1 MASICRGFRFF
12 CRGDVDPGK
21 MWDQKNRFYCSH
33 GSPYGS
39 GSCLCM
45 DFGYEYK
52 EITADMGQISFLID
66 GHENFGWEVDEN
78 VAQPALETFPKRA
91 GAMQHKKAVLRLKRD
106 RKIINKTELT
116 RLQRHYEA
124 CIAEIQYL
132 ENKKTSAPSILA
144 ITVGILGTAFMAG
157 STFAVTAQTPHIILC
172 TALAVPGFIGW
183 ILPYFLYKRAVR
195 KETEKLT
202 PLIEEKYDEIYEICE
217 KGSKLLT

>member
-1 MASICRGFRFF
+1 MERTDRRSRGFI
-12 CRGDVDPGK
+12 
-21 MWDQKNRFYCSH
+21 
-33 GSPYGS
+33 
-39 GSCLCM
+39 
-45 DFGYEYK
+45 GYEYK

-66 GHENFGWEVDEN
+66 GYENFGWEVDEN

-157 STFAVTAQTPHIILC
+157 STFAVTAQTP
-172 TALAVPGFIGW
+172 
-183 ILPYFLYKRAVR
+183 FLYKRAVR